1 MSWASRSMSRSGS
14 NRRPGAF
21 VRSLAAIGVAVL
33 ALGAWLPA
41 AGQDPGADPAA
52 WSREVKEDFL
62 RTAEIINTKVI
73 AEGTTRSERA
83 TLSDARGTHDAHIQ
97 KVDVS
102 AAKFEG
108 VGGQWELNFR
118 DTWKFNLA
126 AYIMNRLLGMDM
138 IPPTV
143 ERKVGK
149 RPAAVTWWIDDVLMD
164 EKERLERGVLPP
176 VGHRDR
182 WNRQIHIID
191 VFDQLIANKDRNI
204 ENIIITRSWDV
215 WIIDHTR
222 TFRAHKQLLNPEN
235 LTRCDRAMLEA
246 MRRLDK
252 RTLVERLGAYLTNM
266 EIDGLLARRDRIVRF
281 FDRKAS
287 EAGGES
293 VLFDYLSER
302 GAPREPGPI

>member
-1 MSWASRSMSRSGS
+1 MSRSGS
-14 NRRPGAF
+14 NRPPRAF
-21 VRSLAAIGVAVL
+21 VRALAAVVAAGL
-33 ALGAWLPA
+33 ALGASLGA
-41 AGQDPGADPAA
+41 ARQDPAGVEPAT

-62 RTAEIINTKVI
+62 RTAEIVSTKVI

-83 TLSDARGTHDAHIQ
+83 TLQDARGVHDAHIQ
-97 KVDVS
+97 KIDVS

-126 AYIMNRLLGMDM
+126 AYVLNRLLGMNM

-164 EKERLERGVLPP
+164 EKERLEREVLPP
-176 VGHRDR
+176 VPERDR
-182 WNRQIHIID
+182 WNRQIHILR

-222 TFRAHKQLLNPEN
+222 AFRAYKQLLNSED
-235 LTRCDRAMLEA
+235 LVRCDRVLLEA

-252 RTLVERLGAYLTNM
+252 PTVVEKLGAYLTGL
-266 EIDGLLARRDRIVRF
+266 EIDGILARRDRIVRF
-281 FDRKAS
+281 FDAKA
-287 EAGGES
+287 AGEGGDT

-302 GAPREPGPI
+302 TVDGP

>member
-1 MSWASRSMSRSGS
+1 MPTAGLDQ
-14 NRRPGAF
+14 GAEP
-21 VRSLAAIGVAVL
+21 VT
-33 ALGAWLPA
+33 
-41 AGQDPGADPAA
+41 

-62 RTAEIINTKVI
+62 RTAEIVGTKVI

-83 TLSDARGTHDAHIQ
+83 TLRDARGVHDAHIQ

-126 AYIMNRLLGMDM
+126 AYILNRLLGMDM

-164 EKERLERGVLPP
+164 EKERLEREVLPP
-176 VGHRDR
+176 VPERDR
-182 WNRQIHIID
+182 WNRQTHIIR

-222 TFRAHKQLLNPEN
+222 AFRAYKQLLNAED
-235 LTRCDRAMLEA
+235 LVRCDRVMLEA

-252 RTLVERLGAYLTNM
+252 PTVVEKLGAYLTGL
-266 EIDGLLARRDRIVRF
+266 EIDGILARRDRIVRI
-281 FDRKAS
+281 FDAKAAD
-287 EAGGES
+287 EGGDT

-302 GAPREPGPI
+302 KVDEP